1 MATIEI
7 DGKKIE
13 VDGQKMLIEVADD
26 AGIPIPRFCYHKKL
40 TVAANC
46 RMCLVEVEKAPKP
59 LPACATPV
67 MDGMK
72 VFTKSP
78 RALSAQK
85 AVMEF
90 LLINHPL
97 DCPICD
103 QGGECELQD
112 VSMGYGTDVSRFTE
126 GKRVI
131 EDEDLGSLI
140 STDMT
145 RCIHCTRCVRF
156 GEEIAGVRELGATG
170 RGENMRIGTY
180 VKSAMHSP
188 VSGNIID
195 LCPVGALTAKP
206 SRFTARAWELE
217 AKEGISPHDCL
228 GSNVYYHTRRNQI
241 MRVIPKENEAINETW
256 LADRDRFAYAGLYH
270 ADRVSTPRIKKNGVW
285 VDTDWET
292 ALVFAVEKLQHIQS
306 SKGAEKIGA
315 LAHPSSTTEEMYL
328 LQKLTRGLGSN
339 NIDHRLQDTDF
350 HDQAVAPLFPVS
362 TIPYAELENQQAIL
376 LIGSDIENEQP
387 LAALRLRKAIRKHGA
402 SVISLN
408 AHDTSVDFPIEQS
421 VKVSIQQ
428 FVDTLA
434 KIAKACS
441 AYAPLPQ
448 EAERLLAAVTVD
460 DDAKHIAAKLHE
472 CSHSAIIIGAIAQ
485 HHPQAATIR
494 SLAGLIAQLTQ
505 SGFVPMTTGA
515 NSAGAWLA
523 GAVPH
528 RQEAGMAALKV
539 GLNANAQWDQFLDA
553 YVLLNVEP
561 EFDCANPHQ
570 ALAALSA
577 AECVV
582 AITSYQTQTMLDY
595 ADVILPCATFAE
607 TSGTYVNIDGV
618 FQSFAGAVKPAGET
632 RPAWKILRVLG
643 NLFTL
648 DGFEYTS
655 SEDVLAE
662 LQMRCKQN
670 PFSEA
675 GWYCPSSLPHHD
687 KAEFRRLGQW
697 GMYQTDACVRRSNP
711 LQLSLTQQPLVM
723 RISTNTAKHFNL
735 RNGKE
740 AIAIQQG
747 REMTFTVT
755 IDDTLSDG
763 CVAIPAG
770 MSESVNLAEA
780 FGEITL
786 K

>member
-126 GKRVI
+126 GKRVV
-131 EDEDLGSLI
+131 EDENLGSLI
-140 STDMT
+140 ATDMT

-180 VKSAMHSP
+180 VKNAMHSP

-228 GSNVYYHTRRNQI
+228 GSNIYYHTRRNQI

-270 ADRVSTPRIKKNGVW
+270 TDRVSTPRIKKNGVW

-315 LAHPSSTTEEMYL
+315 LVHPSSTTEEMYL
-328 LQKLTRGLGSN
+328 LQKLVRGLGSN
-339 NIDHRLQDTDF
+339 NIDHRLHQADF
-350 HDQAVAPLFPVS
+350 HDQSVAPLFPVS
-362 TIPYAELENQQAIL
+362 SIAYAELENQQMIL
-376 LIGSDIENEQP
+376 MVGSDIENEQP
-387 LAALRLRKAIRKHGA
+387 LAALRVRKAIRKQKA

-408 AHDTSVDFPIEQS
+408 VHDTSLDFPIERTF
-421 VKVSIQQ
+421 KVGIAQ
-428 FVDTLA
+428 FVESLA

-448 EAERLLAAVTVD
+448 DAERLLACVVVD
-460 DDAKHIAAKLHE
+460 ENAKQIAAQLQE
-472 CSHSAIIIGAIAQ
+472 SAHSAIILGAIAQ
-485 HHPQAATIR
+485 NHPQAATVR
-494 SLAGLIAQLTQ
+494 SLVQLIAQLTH

-528 RQEAGMAALKV
+528 RQEAGMQAVKV
-539 GLNANAQWDQFLDA
+539 GLHASGQFDQFLDA
-553 YVLLNVEP
+553 YVLLNLEP
-561 EFDCANPHQ
+561 EFDCVNPQQ
-570 ALAALSA
+570 ALAALTA
-577 AECVV
+577 AQCVI
-582 AITSYQTQTMLDY
+582 AITSYQTETLLGY

-618 FQSFAGAVKPAGET
+618 FQSFTGAVKPAGET

-643 NLFTL
+643 NLLTL

-655 SEDVLAE
+655 SEEVLAE
-662 LQMRCKQN
+662 LQSRAQQHA
-670 PFSEA
+670 FSDA
-675 GWYCPSSLPHHD
+675 GWYCPASLPNQD
-687 KAEFRRLGQW
+687 KALFRRLGQW
-697 GMYQTDACVRRSNP
+697 GIYQADPCVRRSNP
-711 LQLSLTQQPLVM
+711 LQISASRQLTLM
-723 RISTNTAKHFNL
+723 RINTNTAKHFNL

-740 AIAIQQG
+740 AIAIQHG

-770 MSESVNLAEA
+770 TSESVNLAEA